1 MKYIYVIGR
10 ILNRFSKDIGAV
22 DEILPRTMIESIQ
35 IFAVMSG
42 ILIQVIIINWW
53 TIIPVLIMGFLY
65 WKIRNIYM
73 ATAQNLKRLEGIS
86 KKSILQ
92 FLGSIIK

>member
-1 MKYIYVIGR
+1 MKCVYVTGR

-53 TIIPVLIMGFLY
+53 TILPVLIMGFLY
-65 WKIRNIYM
+65 WKIRNVYI
-73 ATAQNLKRLEGIS
+73 ATAQNLKRLEGTS
-86 KKSILQ
+86 KR
-92 FLGSIIK
+92 SIIKFLS